1 MKKRSGYGLWSIGLL
16 LIFFLCWQ
24 VLSSFYRQQV
34 IAQQVDFLQE
44 KAAVFLNLSDNQ
56 TAALEQFADAYVQD
70 SNSRITLLDDQGQI
84 IFDTYDH
91 TLHENRSDRP
101 EVQAVLRG
109 SAVGQSLRE
118 SDTLHEELL
127 YVAIPVKEDGNL
139 TQILRIAEPTAA
151 FFTKNQGIKQSILI
165 VYLVFC
171 FLISLLIFH
180 TLRQR
185 NRPIQ
190 TILPVVK
197 KMITSP
203 DQQAIIMQETPEH
216 DELYQLI
223 NQLSEQMSQTY
234 RAYAASE
241 QQLYGLLSE
250 LMIGVFIINEENQL
264 LLLNPTMQE
273 QLGMETAPTL
283 PQPFTEVIHDTQLIQ
298 LIYQFNDETPI
309 FHAETTLSGERS
321 KVLDVTLRSF
331 QENQLIGISY
341 DLTRIRQL
349 EKMQKDFVG
358 NVSHELKTPVTS
370 LIGFTETLLDGA
382 KEDPETLQTFLEII
396 QKDAYRLKNLI
407 QDIIQLSQDSDSFQ
421 YVDQPINFSELLQQ
435 VVQTYGPAAAK
446 KQLTFQFEGPEP
458 FILSTKKELLQPIVK
473 NLVENAVTYSKPGGV
488 ITLSYSEQDGQL
500 LFQVQDQGIGID
512 EEDQERIFERFYR
525 VDKAR
530 ARNSGG
536 TGLGLAIVKD
546 YTKLLGQTQEQDSSG
561 TVRKIV
567 AETPGAI
574 SYLALS
580 YLDDSIQALSLDGV
594 EATPE
599 NIADNKWPIWSYEH
613 MYTNGEPDANVKA
626 FLDYIMTED
635 VQQGIVIELGY
646 LPITD
651 MKVERS
657 VDGEVTNVE

>member
-1 MKKRSGYGLWSIGLL
+1 M

-70 SNSRITLLDDQGQI
+70 SNSRMTLLDDQGQI

-446 KQLTFQFEGPEP
+446 KQLTFQFEGPEH

-546 YTKLLGQTQEQDSSG
+546 YTKLLDGSIKVDSFPKIGSTF
-561 TVRKIV
+561 TV
-567 AETPGAI
+567 T
-574 SYLALS
+574 
-580 YLDDSIQALSLDGV
+580 
-594 EATPE
+594 
-599 NIADNKWPIWSYEH
+599 
-613 MYTNGEPDANVKA
+613 
-626 FLDYIMTED
+626 
-635 VQQGIVIELGY
+635 
-646 LPITD
+646 LPLHEKD
-651 MKVERS
+651 EY
-657 VDGEVTNVE
+657 

>member
-1 MKKRSGYGLWSIGLL
+1 MKKRYGYGLWSIGLL

-151 FFTKNQGIKQSILI
+151 FFAKNQGIKQSILI

-421 YVDQPINFSELLQQ
+421 YVDQPINFSKLLQQ
-435 VVQTYGPAAAK
+435 VVQTYGPAAGM

-488 ITLSYSEQDGQL
+488 ITLSYSEQDDQL

-546 YTKLLGQTQEQDSSG
+546 YTKLLGGSIKVDSFPQIGSTF
-561 TVRKIV
+561 TV
-567 AETPGAI
+567 TLP
-574 SYLALS
+574 
-580 YLDDSIQALSLDGV
+580 LD
-594 EATPE
+594 
-599 NIADNKWPIWSYEH
+599 
-613 MYTNGEPDANVKA
+613 
-626 FLDYIMTED
+626 
-635 VQQGIVIELGY
+635 
-646 LPITD
+646 
-651 MKVERS
+651 
-657 VDGEVTNVE
+657 